1 MDKGEPAQGPG
12 ELQDNSPDLFDQLL
26 QPPPTGASPAMTD
39 PAFRNLPLQAVARE
53 LVRKIVPA
61 SVVAQRHGM
70 TEAQLVLLCRQPGFK
85 KLAQAERALW
95 EGSDNAGERAKAY
108 HREGQAFTASTVV
121 NWILD
126 ESLPIA
132 ARMDAAK
139 LSARIAGV
147 DTPPKGEGGNI
158 VAQPG
163 TVFAVNFHFAD
174 RPPERIST
182 TVEGVAEAPEQPA
195 QGKLDL

>member
-1 MDKGEPAQGPG
+1 M
-12 ELQDNSPDLFDQLL
+12 S
-26 QPPPTGASPAMTD
+26 D
-39 PAFRNLPLQAVARE
+39 PAFRHLSLQLVARE

-61 SVVAQRHGM
+61 ATVAERHGL
-70 TEAQLVLLCRQPGFK
+70 THEQLVLLCQQPGFK

-95 EGSDNAGERAKAY
+95 EGSDNAGERARAY
-108 HREGQAFTASTVV
+108 HREGQAFAASTIV
-121 NWILD
+121 NMILD

-147 DTPPKGEGGNI
+147 DAAPKGEGGNVI
-158 VAQPG
+158 AAPG
-163 TVFAVNFHFAD
+163 TVFAVNFHFSD

-182 TVEGVAEAPEQPA
+182 TVEGVSEALPEPV
-195 QGKLDL
+195 QGELDL

>member
-1 MDKGEPAQGPG
+1 MDEGETHAGSAASQ
-12 ELQDNSPDLFDQLL
+12 QSDLLDLL
-26 QPPPTGASPAMTD
+26 LEPPRATAAPSMTD
-39 PAFRNLPLQAVARE
+39 AVFRHLPLQVVARE

-61 SVVAQRHGM
+61 SVVAQQHGM

-85 KLAQAERALW
+85 RLAQAERALW

-108 HREGQAFTASTVV
+108 HREGQAFAASTIV
-121 NWILD
+121 NMILD
-126 ESLPIA
+126 EGLPIA

-147 DTPPKGEGGNI
+147 DAAPKGEGGNVI
-158 VAQPG
+158 AAPG

-182 TVEGVAEAPEQPA
+182 TVEGVAEPVPAPD
-195 QGKLDL
+195 QGELDL

>member
-1 MDKGEPAQGPG
+1 MEQGDKQLDLVEMLLEAPRPAATP
-12 ELQDNSPDLFDQLL
+12 S
-26 QPPPTGASPAMTD
+26 MTD
-39 PAFRNLPLQAVARE
+39 AVFRHLALQVVARE

-61 SVVAQRHGM
+61 AVVAERHGM
-70 TEAQLVLLCRQPGFK
+70 TEAQLVLLCQQPGFK

-108 HREGQAFTASTVV
+108 HREGQAFAASTIV
-121 NWILD
+121 NMILD

-147 DTPPKGEGGNI
+147 DAAPKGEGGNI
-158 VAQPG
+158 IAAAG
-163 TVFAVNFHFAD
+163 TTFAVNFHFAD

-182 TVEGVAEAPEQPA
+182 TVEGVAEPVSEPEQ
-195 QGKLDL
+195 GELDL